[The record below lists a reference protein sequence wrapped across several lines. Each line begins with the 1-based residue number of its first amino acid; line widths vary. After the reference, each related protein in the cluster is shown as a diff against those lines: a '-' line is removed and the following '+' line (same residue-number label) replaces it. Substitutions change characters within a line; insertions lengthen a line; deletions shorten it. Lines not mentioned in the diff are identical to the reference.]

1 MNTLTEQQYFYQM
14 FDEMWGSHG
23 DIMPE
28 ETQYSLV
35 AELEKLERERIVN
48 ALALASGNQ
57 TKAARS
63 LDLGRTT
70 LLAKIK
76 KYNLQ

>member
-1 MNTLTEQQYFYQM
+1 MNTLKEQQYFYQM
-14 FDEMWGSHG
+14 FDEMWGALVV
-23 DIMPE
+23 E
-28 ETQYSLV
+28 EVQYSLV

-57 TKAARS
+57 TKAAQS

-70 LLAKIK
+70 LLAKLK

>member
-1 MNTLTEQQYFYQM
+1 MNTLKEQQYFYQM

-28 ETQYSLV
+28 ETQYRLCD
-35 AELEKLERERIVN
+35 ELESIERERITN
-48 ALALASGNQ
+48 ALKLASGNQ
-57 TKAARS
+57 TKAAQS

-70 LLAKIK
+70 LLAKMK

>member
-1 MNTLTEQQYFYQM
+1 MNTLKEQQYFYDM

-28 ETQYSLV
+28 ESQYSLCD
-35 AELEKLERERIVN
+35 ELESIERERITN
-48 ALALASGNQ
+48 ALKLASGNQ
-57 TKAARS
+57 TKAAQS

-70 LLAKIK
+70 LLAKMK

>member
-1 MNTLTEQQYFYQM
+1 MDTLKEQDYFFNM
-14 FDEMWGSHG
+14 FDELWSQP
-23 DIMPE
+23 DID
-28 ETQYSLV
+28 ETQYSLCK
-35 AELEKLERERIVN
+35 ELTKLERERIVN

-57 TKAARS
+57 TKAAQS

-70 LLAKIK
+70 LLAKMK

>member
-1 MNTLTEQQYFYQM
+1 MNSLKEQEYFYQM
-14 FDEMWGSHG
+14 FNEMWS
-23 DIMPE
+23 DPVVE

-57 TKAARS
+57 TKAAQS

-70 LLAKIK
+70 LLAKMK